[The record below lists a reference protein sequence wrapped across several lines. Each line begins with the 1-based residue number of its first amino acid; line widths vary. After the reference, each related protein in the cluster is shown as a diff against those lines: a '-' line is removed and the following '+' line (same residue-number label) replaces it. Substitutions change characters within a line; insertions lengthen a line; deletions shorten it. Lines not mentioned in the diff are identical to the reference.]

1 MRNKYLTTIIL
12 SILGLFIAVGL
23 AKNETSRLA
32 KLSKGADVIVTG
44 KISEKKSDW
53 NENKTRIYTRATLKV
68 DEFIK
73 GKGNGNSV
81 EIIYPGGEVDDVGE
95 IYTHMPTF
103 EQDEEVLVFLKK
115 DDKQNN
121 YRVFQGEEGKI
132 KVINDPGRKEKVNG
146 TNQSIKALKAEIRN
160 ILNDQ

>member
-1 MRNKYLTTIIL
+1 MKKPRLLIYMLMIFSVLLTI
-12 SILGLFIAVGL
+12 SI

-32 KLSKGADVIVTG
+32 KLSKGADIIVTG
-44 KISEKKSDW
+44 KVMEKKSSW

-81 EIIYPGGEVDDVGE
+81 DILYPGGEVDDVGE

-132 KVINDPGRKEKVNG
+132 KVINDPERKEKVNG
-146 TNQSIKALKAEIRN
+146 ENQSIKALKTEIRN
-160 ILNDQ
+160 ILSDQ